1 MQSDTEASSASKSL
15 NPPFSG
21 KGTKSVDLPKTQ
33 SATLVVLL
41 LAGCWIAY
49 AFYTGVNGESNAE
62 LSPTDSAKIGLIL
75 HPVFAVLLLFL
86 LSTIRS
92 YVYPTHIVTFE
103 IIFVSLWLFLRLIN
117 VMMPFILGFGFAYL
131 FRFFIGEIQEIPL
144 PFGRRL
150 RIPKIV
156 ASLLLLG
163 LILSLLFLVV
173 WLVIPQIGEQ
183 GIAMSQGLIR
193 FYEESV
199 VPFVSGTE
207 KQKGILDQLE
217 NWGKSSKYQPI
228 QGFTQFAKLEGKK
241 IITQIQGYLTTNL
254 GTIAESGTDLFSR
267 VFKGISAVAIGF
279 GGFLTTLFLA
289 LFVFIYAT
297 QSLEGYA
304 RRFVELFSSEQQDI
318 AWQYLREIHQNMKSF
333 LRGQVIVI
341 GVISLISIVVYSII
355 GVPFALVVGLLAGL
369 SNAIPTFGPF
379 IGGIFAF
386 LSLLMG
392 FATGNF
398 TLVGFLLRAVA
409 VLVAIIGI
417 QTLDNA
423 LISPKIMS
431 RVVDVDPLMIMFG
444 VVASAALFGFWGVIL
459 AIPAL
464 VVIKSILNVRQK
476 LAS

>member
-1 MQSDTEASSASKSL
+1 MRSDTESSKASKSL
-15 NPPFSG
+15 NPTFSG
-21 KGTKSVDLPKTQ
+21 KGTESVDLPKTQ
-33 SATLVVLL
+33 STALVVLL

-49 AFYTGVNGESNAE
+49 AFYMGVNGESNAE
-62 LSPTDSAKIGLIL
+62 LSPTGSAKIGLIL
-75 HPVFAVLLLFL
+75 HPIFAVLLLFL
-86 LSTIRS
+86 LSTIWS
-92 YVYPTHIVTFE
+92 YVYPTCVATFE
-103 IIFVSLWLFLRLIN
+103 IIFVSLWLFLRLVD

-131 FRFFIGEIQEIPL
+131 FRFVIGEMQEIPL

-163 LILSLLFLVV
+163 LTLSLLFLAI
-173 WLVIPQIGEQ
+173 WLIIPQIGEQ
-183 GIAMSQGLIR
+183 GIAMSQGLIK
-193 FYEESV
+193 FYQESV

-207 KQKGILDQLE
+207 EQKGILDQLE
-217 NWGKSSKYQPI
+217 NWGSSSKYQPI

-254 GTIAESGTDLFSR
+254 GIIAESGTDLFSR
-267 VFKGISAVAIGF
+267 IFKGFSAVAIGF

-289 LFVFIYAT
+289 LLVFIYAT
-297 QSLEGYA
+297 QSLEDYA
-304 RRFVELFSSEQQDI
+304 HRFVELFSSEQQDVI
-318 AWQYLREIHQNMKSF
+318 WQYLREIHQNMESF

-341 GVISLISIVVYSII
+341 CVISLISIVVYSII

-392 FATGNF
+392 FATGGF
-398 TLVGFLLRAVA
+398 TLVGFLLRMIA

-431 RVVDVDPLMIMFG
+431 SAVDIDPLMIMFG
-444 VVASAALFGFWGVIL
+444 VVAGAALFGFWGVIL

-464 VVIKSILNVRQK
+464 VVIKSILSVRQK